1 MHDLLGCGKNIY
13 ELNEDSKPQLNV
25 HFKEKNE
32 MKFFLSLNMERE
44 NFGDNNHIFIIDLIN
59 RLF

>member
-32 MKFFLSLNMERE
+32 MKFFLSLSYYWILELALM
-44 NFGDNNHIFIIDLIN
+44 FLSTFIEL
-59 RLF
+59 